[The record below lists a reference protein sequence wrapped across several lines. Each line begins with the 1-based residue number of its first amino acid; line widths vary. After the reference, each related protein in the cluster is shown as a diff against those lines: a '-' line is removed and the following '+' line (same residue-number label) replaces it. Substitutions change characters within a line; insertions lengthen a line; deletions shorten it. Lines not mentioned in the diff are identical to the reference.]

1 MPNGKRGRS
10 GDSVCHTSD
19 SETRVVL
26 KKRRV
31 ILRYRVTRRWKR
43 LVYHKKV
50 RAAARRIQYFFARRA
65 PELDMQII
73 YRIAEFVR
81 GSIMG
86 TIAEWLRDPRYNSV
100 GQ

>member
-1 MPNGKRGRS
+1 MFPESIEVMPNGKRRRS
-10 GDSVCHTSD
+10 GDSVSHTSD

-43 LVYHKKV
+43 FVYHKKKV

-73 YRIAEFVR
+73 YRIAEFV
-81 GSIMG
+81 G
-86 TIAEWLRDPRYNSV
+86 A
-100 GQ
+100 Q